1 MSMQWIYEQNK
12 KIISYFLLTIRL
24 TYFIL
29 VAPFFYSHAGFVCSI
44 NLKLKSNQT
53 NEHWM
58 NVEQAAVLS
67 KSFMRLNGLSVT
79 LNPRMFC
86 LSGCNVCKYRPL
98 TILTTFFYSFVT
110 CMFYSFFSRKKDN
123 NWVITPMST
132 MMRRIFCYEHWI
144 CEIKSVSTTNLT
156 RLMRFWWNFDEIF
169 QLILRNLHMS
179 IGTEITKNDK
189 ISMT

>member
-1 MSMQWIYEQNK
+1 MNLWTKQENHQLLSIDY
-12 KIISYFLLTIRL
+12 KINLFHFGCS
-24 TYFIL
+24 
-29 VAPFFYSHAGFVCSI
+29 FFYSHAGFVCSI

-53 NEHWM
+53 NEHRM

-67 KSFMRLNGLSVT
+67 KSFIRLNGLSVT

-98 TILTTFFYSFVT
+98 TILTTFFILLSNVCFT
-110 CMFYSFFSRKKDN
+110 LFFKKKDN

-144 CEIKSVSTTNLT
+144 CEIRSVFVVLT
-156 RLMRFWWNFDEIF
+156 RLMRFWWNFDELF

-179 IGTEITKNDK
+179 NGTAITKNDK